1 MTDEITHDLAT
12 DIYTVCLDD
21 GDGPRVCYHLK
32 DIELRR
38 LFLLLVSHYCEHT
51 PEVTHGLKGLVTAD
65 NGDGI
70 EYITEWVGAPKSA
83 QYRGNKLVSTGK
95 VKGARAW
102 LNIGNYGICARD
114 MPLDYDLEDDDTD
127 ADPEP
132 EKDPETLDKWIGGIA

>member
-12 DIYTVCLDD
+12 DIYTVWLDD
-21 GDGPRVCYHLK
+21 GDGNGPRVCYHLK
-32 DIELRR
+32 NIELRR
-38 LFLLLVSHYCEHT
+38 LFLVLVSHYCEHS
-51 PEVTHGLKGLVTAD
+51 PEVTHGLKGLVTVD

-70 EYITEWVGAPKSA
+70 ERITEYVGAPRSA

-132 EKDPETLDKWIGGIA
+132 EKDPETLDRWLS

>member
-21 GDGPRVCYHLK
+21 GDGTPRVCYHLK
-32 DIELRR
+32 NIELRR
-38 LFLLLVSHYCEHT
+38 LFLVLVSHYCEHS
-51 PEVTHGLKGLVTAD
+51 PEVTHGLKGLVTVD

-70 EYITEWVGAPKSA
+70 ERITEYVGTPRSA

-114 MPLDYDLEDDDTD
+114 MPLDYDLEDDDPD

-132 EKDPETLDKWIGGIA
+132 EKDPETLDKWLS

>member
-21 GDGPRVCYHLK
+21 GDGTPRVCYHLK
-32 DIELRR
+32 NIELRR
-38 LFLLLVSHYCEHT
+38 LFLVLVSHYCEHS
-51 PEVTHGLKGLVTAD
+51 PEVTHGLKGLVTVD

-70 EYITEWVGAPKSA
+70 ERITEFVGAPSSA

-114 MPLDYDLEDDDTD
+114 MPLDYDIEDDDPD

-132 EKDPETLDKWIGGIA
+132 EKDPETLDRWLS

>member
-21 GDGPRVCYHLK
+21 GDGTPRVCYHLK
-32 DIELRR
+32 NIELRR
-38 LFLLLVSHYCEHT
+38 LFMVLVSHYCEHS
-51 PEVTHGLKGLVTAD
+51 PEVTHGLKGLVTVD

-70 EYITEWVGAPKSA
+70 ERITEYVGAPRSA

-114 MPLDYDLEDDDTD
+114 MPLDYDLEDDDPD

-132 EKDPETLDKWIGGIA
+132 EKDPETLDRWLS

>member
-21 GDGPRVCYHLK
+21 GDGTPRVCYHLK
-32 DIELRR
+32 NIELRR
-38 LFLLLVSHYCEHT
+38 LFLVLVSHYCEHS
-51 PEVTHGLKGLVTAD
+51 PEVTHGLKGLVTVD

-70 EYITEWVGAPKSA
+70 ERITEYVGAPRSA

-132 EKDPETLDKWIGGIA
+132 EKDPETLDRWLS